1 MSKVIKLKQS
11 DLTNIVLNIVE
22 QIEEDLSTDV
32 QTEEGAENSGEE
44 LALGKDPKTGR
55 EYVIKNPMGPNP
67 ELIYKS

>member
-22 QIEEDLSTDV
+22 QSEENYSTEV
-32 QTEEGAENSGEE
+32 QNNEEEHGSGEPI
-44 LALGKDPKTGR
+44 ALTKDKSGR